1 MKEINKLINSFHF
14 TFRHLIHNVLLAIN
28 MGRGENKMTQK
39 KLHPS
44 VLQFKEFVKNNP
56 KIIKEVRS
64 GKATWQEL
72 YEDWYLLGEE
82 DKRWESV
89 GAEKESESKT
99 EHESKSDWVSSFMGM
114 VKKMDPNQMQSHINN
129 LSQALGAIQGV
140 ISQFQGGNVNSVSG
154 PVKTQEGPKHPFV
167 FRKD

>member
-1 MKEINKLINSFHF
+1 MS
-14 TFRHLIHNVLLAIN
+14 
-28 MGRGENKMTQK
+28 QK

-56 KIIKEVRS
+56 NIIREVRN

-82 DKRWESV
+82 DKRWESIGV
-89 GAEKESESKT
+89 ETRSEPEAESNAKG
-99 EHESKSDWVSSFMGM
+99 DWMSNIMGM
-114 VKKMDPNQMQSHINN
+114 VKKMDPNQMQNHINN

-140 ISQFQGGNVNSVSG
+140 IAQFQGGNPNASAG
-154 PVKTQEGPKHPFV
+154 PVKTQEGPKHPFS

>member
-1 MKEINKLINSFHF
+1 
-14 TFRHLIHNVLLAIN
+14 
-28 MGRGENKMTQK
+28 MTQK

-44 VLQFKEFVKNNP
+44 VLKFKEFVKNNP
-56 KIIKEVRS
+56 KIIKEVRN

-82 DKRWESV
+82 DKRWEDIGTENASE
-89 GAEKESESKT
+89 AETSNESKG
-99 EHESKSDWVSSFMGM
+99 DWMSNIMGM
-114 VKKMDPNQMQSHINN
+114 VKKMDPNQMNNHINN

-140 ISQFQGGNVNSVSG
+140 IAQFQGGNAPAG
-154 PVKTQEGPKHPFV
+154 PIKPQEGPKHPFS

>member
-1 MKEINKLINSFHF
+1 
-14 TFRHLIHNVLLAIN
+14 
-28 MGRGENKMTQK
+28 MTQK
-39 KLHPS
+39 QLHPS

-56 KIIKEVRS
+56 NIIKEVRS

-82 DKRWESV
+82 DKRWESLGG
-89 GAEKESESKT
+89 GAEKGT
-99 EHESKSDWVSSFMGM
+99 ESKSNEESKNDWVSNIMGM
-114 VKKMDPNQMQSHINN
+114 VKKMDPNQMQGHINN

-154 PVKTQEGPKHPFV
+154 PLKPQEGPKHPFG

>member
-1 MKEINKLINSFHF
+1 
-14 TFRHLIHNVLLAIN
+14 
-28 MGRGENKMTQK
+28 MTQK

-44 VLQFKEFVKNNP
+44 VLQFKEFVKSNP
-56 KIIKEVRS
+56 QIIKEVRS

-82 DKRWESV
+82 DTRWQTMD
-89 GAEKESESKT
+89 AEKEPESKT
-99 EHESKSDWVSSFMGM
+99 DQGSKNDWVSNIMGM
-114 VKKMDPNQMQSHINN
+114 VKKMDPNQMQGHINN

-154 PVKTQEGPKHPFV
+154 PLKPQEGPKHPFA

>member
-1 MKEINKLINSFHF
+1 
-14 TFRHLIHNVLLAIN
+14 
-28 MGRGENKMTQK
+28 MTQK
-39 KLHPS
+39 KMHPS

-56 KIIKEVRS
+56 KIIKEVRN

-82 DKRWESV
+82 DKRWQEIST
-89 GAEKESESKT
+89 EKVSESKT
-99 EHESKSDWVSSFMGM
+99 VKEESNSDWLSNIMGM
-114 VKKMDPNQMQSHINN
+114 VKKMDPNQMQSHISN

-154 PVKTQEGPKHPFV
+154 PSKPQEGPKHPFA

>member
-1 MKEINKLINSFHF
+1 
-14 TFRHLIHNVLLAIN
+14 
-28 MGRGENKMTQK
+28 MTQK

-44 VLQFKEFVKNNP
+44 VSQFKEFVKNNP
-56 KIIKEVRS
+56 ILIKEVRK

-82 DKRWESV
+82 DSRWESMGSDTGSV
-89 GAEKESESKT
+89 DETSTESKG
-99 EHESKSDWVSSFMGM
+99 DWLSNIMGM
-114 VKKMDPNQMQSHINN
+114 VKKMDPNQMQNHMNN

-140 ISQFQGGNVNSVSG
+140 ISQFQGENPGTG
-154 PVKTQEGPKHPFV
+154 PVKPSEGPKHPFV

>member
-1 MKEINKLINSFHF
+1 
-14 TFRHLIHNVLLAIN
+14 
-28 MGRGENKMTQK
+28 MTQK

-56 KIIKEVRS
+56 HIIKEVRS

-82 DKRWESV
+82 DTRWQTM
-89 GAEKESESKT
+89 GAEKEPESKT
-99 EHESKSDWVSSFMGM
+99 DQESKNDWLSNIMGM
-114 VKKMDPNQMQSHINN
+114 VKKMDPNQMQGHINN

-140 ISQFQGGNVNSVSG
+140 ISQFQGGNVNNSVSG
-154 PVKTQEGPKHPFV
+154 SLKPQEGPKHPFA